1 MPEYRVRE
9 GKRHGG
15 FGQHG
20 PGDVVTLTEVEASG
34 FLDKLERVE
43 TTKPVPTF
51 DPVEHREEIASEVTP
66 DTITVI
72 VEDAPSESVDFTV
85 VKGISDELNA
95 ALYNAGILTWV
106 DVLMVGVVEIAERVD
121 GVGMQRARAL
131 QAMARREA
139 K

>member
-20 PGDVVTLTEVEASG
+20 PGGVVTLTEVEASG